1 MPYRVGRDSGRLP
14 SMGAFRRVWGRAGRT
29 GRARGVR
36 VAGVAGLA
44 VVAVGGVV
52 GCDPGGLS
60 SATVA
65 FTTDQTVTEELERQK
80 ADVQWLNCTG
90 SYDNGDGKSGTATAS
105 ANTVVKVDC
114 EGETTDGKDIT
125 VTGRITRAVSGSCV
139 RGDLVAEIDG
149 KQWFHVNGLG
159 NCDATPS
166 PVNPSGGGQQPGP
179 TVTVTVTKTVYCKQ
193 HPNCWPEGK

>member
-1 MPYRVGRDSGRLP
+1 
-14 SMGAFRRVWGRAGRT
+14 MGAFSRVWGRVGR
-29 GRARGVR
+29 RPR
-36 VAGVAGLA
+36 VAGAVGVAVLAVAGMSA
-44 VVAVGGVV
+44 
-52 GCDPGGLS
+52 CDPGGLN

-65 FTTDQTVTEELERQK
+65 FTTDQTVTAELERQK

-90 SYDNGDGKSGTATAS
+90 SYDGDGDGKSGGATAS

-114 EGETTDGKDIT
+114 EGETSDGKDIV

-139 RGDLVAEIDG
+139 RGDLVAKIGG
-149 KQWFHVNGLG
+149 KEWFHVNGLG
-159 NCDATPS
+159 DCDATPS

>member
-1 MPYRVGRDSGRLP
+1 M
-14 SMGAFRRVWGRAGRT
+14 
-29 GRARGVR
+29 
-36 VAGVAGLA
+36 AGVASLA

-52 GCDPGGLS
+52 ACDPGGLS

-80 ADVQWLNCTG
+80 ADVRWLNCTG
-90 SYDNGDGKSGTATAS
+90 SYDGDGRSASATAS

-114 EGETTDGKDIT
+114 EGETKDGKDIT

-139 RGDLVAEIDG
+139 RGDLVAKIDG

-159 NCDATPS
+159 DCDATPS
-166 PVNPSGGGQQPGP
+166 PVAPGGNGGQQPGP

>member
-1 MPYRVGRDSGRLP
+1 
-14 SMGAFRRVWGRAGRT
+14 MGVLRRIWGRT
-29 GRARGVR
+29 GRRMRGAR

-44 VVAVGGVV
+44 VVAVGGAVA
-52 GCDPGGLS
+52 CDPGGLN

-90 SYDNGDGKSGTATAS
+90 SYGNAGGSPGTATAS
-105 ANTVVKVDC
+105 ENTVVEVDC

-125 VTGRITRAVSGSCV
+125 VTGRITRAVSGACV
-139 RGDLVAEIDG
+139 RGDLVAKIDG
-149 KQWFHVNGLG
+149 KEWFHVNGLG
-159 NCDATPS
+159 DCDATPS
-166 PVNPSGGGQQPGP
+166 PVDPGGNGNGQQPGP
-179 TVTVTVTKTVYCKQ
+179 TVTVTVTKTVYCKE

>member
-1 MPYRVGRDSGRLP
+1 
-14 SMGAFRRVWGRAGRT
+14 MGAFRRIWGRP
-29 GRARGVR
+29 RAARA
-36 VAGVAGLA
+36 AGVVGLA
-44 VVAVGGVV
+44 VIAVGGAVA
-52 GCDPGGLS
+52 CDPGGLS

-90 SYDNGDGKSGTATAS
+90 SYEDAKGGSAAPTAS
-105 ANTVVKVDC
+105 ENTVVKVDC
-114 EGETTDGKDIT
+114 EGETKDGKDIT

-139 RGDLVAEIDG
+139 RGHLVAKIDG
-149 KQWFHVNGLG
+149 KEWFNVNGLG

-166 PVNPSGGGQQPGP
+166 PVNPGGGGQQPGP
-179 TVTVTVTKTVYCKQ
+179 TVTVTVTKTVYCKE

>member
-1 MPYRVGRDSGRLP
+1 
-14 SMGAFRRVWGRAGRT
+14 MGAFRRVRSRVHRRPGR
-29 GRARGVR
+29 RAR
-36 VAGVAGLA
+36 VAAVAGLA
-44 VVAVGGVV
+44 VVAVGSVV
-52 GCDPGGLS
+52 GCDPSGLS

-65 FTTDQTVTEELERQK
+65 FTTDQTVTDELERQK

-90 SYDNGDGKSGTATAS
+90 SYDGGGNGSSPTAS
-105 ANTVVKVDC
+105 ENAVVKVDC
-114 EGETTDGKDIT
+114 EGETKDGKDIV

-139 RGDLVAEIDG
+139 RGDLVAKIDG
-149 KQWFHVNGLG
+149 KEWFHVNGLG
-159 NCDATPS
+159 DCDATPS

>member
-1 MPYRVGRDSGRLP
+1 
-14 SMGAFRRVWGRAGRT
+14 MGAFRRIWGRAGRT
-29 GRARGVR
+29 ERRRVR

-44 VVAVGGVV
+44 VLGVGGAV

-65 FTTDQTVTEELERQK
+65 FTTDQTVTAELERQK

-90 SYDNGDGKSGTATAS
+90 SYDGDGKGGSAAPTAS
-105 ANTVVKVDC
+105 ENTVVKVDC
-114 EGETTDGKDIT
+114 EGETRDGKDIT

-139 RGDLVAEIDG
+139 RGDLVAKVGG
-149 KQWFHVNGLG
+149 KEWFHVNGLG
-159 NCDATPS
+159 DCDATPS
-166 PVNPSGGGQQPGP
+166 PVNPGGGGQQPGP